1 MMAIGHT
8 VTYDIRWWHVA
19 TCQGLQTE
27 RAQVILEYAGV
38 TPLVATRVNQAPP
51 LRSEKLA
58 VTLEDLLSGYYLS
71 KGKLHEGQVPALGGG
86 GKWLIDRLSEGKSWL
101 VYYDI

>member
-51 LRSEKLA
+51 LRSRKRL
-58 VTLEDLLSGYYLS
+58 VTLERQLSEHYLS
-71 KGKLHEGQVPALGGG
+71 NRRLQEGQVPALVEG
-86 GKWLIDRLSEGKSWL
+86 GKWLIDRLSKKSF
-101 VYYDI
+101 VSF